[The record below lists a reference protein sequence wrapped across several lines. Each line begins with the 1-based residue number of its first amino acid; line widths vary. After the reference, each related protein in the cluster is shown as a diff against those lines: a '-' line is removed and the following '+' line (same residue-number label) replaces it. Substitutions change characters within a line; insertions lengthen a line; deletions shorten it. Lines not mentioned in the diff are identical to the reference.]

1 MSGQKIWASILSG
14 VKEQVSSSTF
24 KTWFAGSFVLDYKEK
39 GNRNLLV
46 VGLKNNF
53 LKEQVETRYAPII
66 EKAAKK
72 KGLDQT
78 EVVFIVTKEKNSETL
93 GRDGPLFSGVA
104 PTFINF
110 GRRQENI
117 SPWHTFENF
126 VVAGSNNL
134 AFLAAKQVAA
144 SIGSLYNPLF
154 VWGPTGVGKTH
165 LLQACG
171 NEVLNKFADGRV
183 LYVSSEK
190 FTNDYI
196 ESLPNRTQASF
207 RQKYRSVDLLLI
219 DDVQF
224 FAGKEGT
231 QDEFFFTFNELYLG
245 GKQIVLACDRHPK
258 DLGKIQERLVSRFF
272 GGMVVDI
279 GKPDL
284 ELRIAIL
291 EQKCKEKGVRLDREI
306 TTYIA
311 EACQAGARELEGVL
325 VQVLALTRLSSG
337 QITLEA
343 IKETVEKNH
352 KSFPTKP
359 SPEKVVEVVSQ
370 HFKIGVGDL
379 CGQSRQPQI
388 AGARQ
393 ILMYLLRHDVGLT
406 LSTIGQ
412 LVGGRDHST
421 VIYGVGKI
429 DRGIGRDQA
438 LKDEVARIR
447 LGF

>member
-14 VKEQVSSSTF
+14 VREQVSSSTF

-39 GNRNLLV
+39 DDRNLLV

-53 LKEQVETRYAPII
+53 LKEQVETRYVPII

-72 KGLDQT
+72 KGLNQT
-78 EVVFIVTKEKNSETL
+78 EVVFVVSREKNGEPV
-93 GRDGPLFSGVA
+93 GRGGPLFSGVA
-104 PTFINF
+104 PAFINF
-110 GRRQENI
+110 GRKVENI
-117 SPWHTFENF
+117 SPLHTFDNF

-134 AFLAAKQVAA
+134 AFLAAKQVSA
-144 SIGSLYNPLF
+144 SIGSLYNPFF

-196 ESLPNRTQASF
+196 ESLNNRTQASF
-207 RQKYRSVDLLLI
+207 RQKYRSVDVLLI

-224 FAGKEGT
+224 FAGKEST
-231 QDEFFFTFNELYLG
+231 QDEFFCTFNELYLG

-258 DLGKIQERLVSRFF
+258 DLGKIKERLVNRFL

-291 EQKCKEKGVRLDREI
+291 EQKCKEKGVNLGREI

-311 EACQAGARELEGVL
+311 ETCQAGARELEGVL
-325 VQVLALTRLSSG
+325 VQVLALTRFSSG

-343 IKETVEKNH
+343 IKEAVEKNQ
-352 KSFPTKP
+352 KFSLAKP
-359 SPEKVVEVVSQ
+359 SQEKVVEVVSR
-370 HFKIGVGDL
+370 HFQIKTPDL
-379 CGQSRQPQI
+379 CGQSRKPQI

-406 LSTIGQ
+406 LSEIGR

-421 VIYGVGKI
+421 VIYNIGKI
-429 DRGIGRDQA
+429 DREVTGDQSK
-438 LKDEVARIR
+438 KDEVARIR